1 MCLNATA
8 AMQAHASAALK
19 RAASVRFGPMTEAS
33 QNRVEPG
40 HGTALPPADLS
51 AAQLEAAPLLTS
63 VDALLV
69 DGLSDDEDDA
79 FAAALG
85 A

>member
-1 MCLNATA
+1 MSDAV
-8 AMQAHASAALK
+8 QY
-19 RAASVRFGPMTEAS
+19 RDV
-33 QNRVEPG
+33 PG
-40 HGTALPPADLS
+40 HGTARPADLS
-51 AAQLEAAPLLTS
+51 AEQLEAAPTLNS

-79 FAAALG
+79 SAAART

>member
-1 MCLNATA
+1 MSDA
-8 AMQAHASAALK
+8 AQY
-19 RAASVRFGPMTEAS
+19 RD
-33 QNRVEPG
+33 EPA

-51 AAQLEAAPLLTS
+51 AAQLEAAPSLTS
-63 VDALLV
+63 VDALLIDV
-69 DGLSDDEDDA
+69 LSDGEDDA